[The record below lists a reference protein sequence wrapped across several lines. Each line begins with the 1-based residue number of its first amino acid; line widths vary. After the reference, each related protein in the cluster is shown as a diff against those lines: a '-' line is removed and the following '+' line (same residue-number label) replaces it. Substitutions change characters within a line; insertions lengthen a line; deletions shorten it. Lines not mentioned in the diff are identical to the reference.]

1 VVREG
6 QEIIV
11 QVTKD
16 PIGTKG
22 ARCSSHI
29 SLPGRYV
36 VYLPTVE
43 HVGISKRIGSEK
55 ERARLREAI
64 EGMKP
69 PSGGLIVRT
78 VAEGLT
84 KKQLKQDVGYL
95 VRLWGEIAKKKETAG
110 KAPNLLMSELD
121 LVLKVARDLF
131 TDEVEQVVVDDRY
144 QYERLCRFV
153 EMFAPDR
160 VKDVVFYDEEEP
172 IFDE

>member
-1 VVREG
+1 GMRGPLRSTTRIRAVVREARK
-6 QEIIV
+6 IIV
-11 QVTKD
+11 QVRKD

-43 HVGISKRIGSEK
+43 HIGISKRIGNEK

-64 EGMKP
+64 EAMKP

-84 KKQLKQDVGYL
+84 KKGLKQDIGYL
-95 VRLWGEIAKKKETAG
+95 ARLWGEIAKKREGA
-110 KAPNLLMSELD
+110 KAPFRLTSELD

-131 TDEVEQVVVDDRY
+131 TDEVDEVVIDDR
-144 QYERLCRFV
+144 QQFER
-153 EMFAPDR
+153 
-160 VKDVVFYDEEEP
+160 
-172 IFDE
+172 